1 LRVLDVPFRVSQG
14 LPRPVS
20 EWLSAIIALEQ
31 LIVGVGRWLFR
42 SMPGAVRKPALFPD
56 RPLRV
61 LDLPFRMAR
70 DVQLPKGLRHL
81 VNGWYIG
88 MVVLEQLIAVP
99 VWVFPIETGR
109 HWIKGITG

>member
-1 LRVLDVPFRVSQG
+1 VP
-14 LPRPVS
+14 
-20 EWLSAIIALEQ
+20 
-31 LIVGVGRWLFR
+31 
-42 SMPGAVRKPALFPD
+42 
-56 RPLRV
+56 
-61 LDLPFRMAR
+61 R